1 MLTYRFRQITMKADE
16 TFDEFYALLNE
27 IVNSSF
33 NLCERIPKNRIVRK
47 VMRSL
52 PKKFKL
58 MVIVIEEIQNL
69 HSLRIKELVDSL

>member
-1 MLTYRFRQITMKADE
+1 
-16 TFDEFYALLNE
+16 
-27 IVNSSF
+27 VNSSF

-69 HSLRIKELVDSL
+69 HPLRIKELVDSL